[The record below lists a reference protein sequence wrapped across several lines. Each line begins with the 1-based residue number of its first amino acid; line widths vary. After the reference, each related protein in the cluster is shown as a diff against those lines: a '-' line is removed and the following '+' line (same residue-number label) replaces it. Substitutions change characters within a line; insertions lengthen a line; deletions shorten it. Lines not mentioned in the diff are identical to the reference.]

1 MSLEYV
7 EEWGLRVLILKCG
20 SLCSWIELISVCCA
34 FTFLF
39 NFAWASHC
47 WMFLPWSVFTF
58 QYSLFFFLHDL
69 FVVRLDDSCVCCV
82 FHFFSCKLWLW
93 NYNQLVAFAKKV
105 YLSCNTR
112 MNFSSLAD
120 QLIIFLLIVQK
131 SLWLI
136 YYWSTKINL
145 TDQKSIQ
152 LT

>member
-93 NYNQLVAFAKKV
+93 NYNQLVAFAKKSLFELK
-105 YLSCNTR
+105 Y
-112 MNFSSLAD
+112 MNEFQFISRSINHISAYCSEIP
-120 QLIIFLLIVQK
+120 LINILLI
-131 SLWLI
+131 
-136 YYWSTKINL
+136 Y
-145 TDQKSIQ
+145 
-152 LT
+152 

>member
-7 EEWGLRVLILKCG
+7 EEWGLQVLILKCG

-93 NYNQLVAFAKKV
+93 NYNQLVAFAKKSLFELK
-105 YLSCNTR
+105 Y
-112 MNFSSLAD
+112 MNEFQFISRSINHISAYCSEIP
-120 QLIIFLLIVQK
+120 LINILLI
-131 SLWLI
+131 
-136 YYWSTKINL
+136 Y
-145 TDQKSIQ
+145 
-152 LT
+152 